1 MCRHAAVR
9 KGERASAETEAKP
22 SRLPYRAIAALALC
36 NAAHFYSLC
45 SIFSYAAFLCV
56 DAGWVEH
63 IDEAGYMAGLLP
75 TAVMSG
81 RIVTSFAW
89 GMVSDRIGPRAV
101 LSLSMLAVAAGNLLF
116 GLSTPLWA
124 ALSVRFAVL
133 GAGNGWIAV
142 LGPLSQEL
150 GGAERQSEVL
160 S

>member
-81 RIVTSFAW
+81 REPPERRLGKRGYLKRSFSQRRLES
-89 GMVSDRIGPRAV
+89 GSSHNTPYFEPR
-101 LSLSMLAVAAGNLLF
+101 S
-116 GLSTPLWA
+116 
-124 ALSVRFAVL
+124 
-133 GAGNGWIAV
+133 
-142 LGPLSQEL
+142 
-150 GGAERQSEVL
+150 
-160 S
+160 